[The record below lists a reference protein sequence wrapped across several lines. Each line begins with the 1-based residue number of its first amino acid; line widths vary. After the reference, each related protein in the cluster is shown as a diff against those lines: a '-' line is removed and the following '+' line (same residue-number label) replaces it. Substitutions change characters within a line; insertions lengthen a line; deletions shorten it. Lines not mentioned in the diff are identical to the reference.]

1 MSNNDTCAPGTGG
14 YPSDCDITQGLLKKA
29 STRHQEDE
37 RGYVWKSCFPKA
49 KEIVLLLLDVDGVLT
64 DGTIYFTHEGTE
76 TKGFNTQDG
85 FGIRLLKK
93 IGVDVGLI
101 TARSSEAV
109 RKRAENLGLQHVY
122 QGVDN
127 KITAYEQLLTELDI
141 DSSKVAY
148 VGDDWLD
155 FPLLRRVGF
164 SVAVANGVH
173 EVKHLADYVTRKTGG
188 HGAVREVC
196 DLIIDAKGMQ
206 EKLLEEFLNR

>member
-1 MSNNDTCAPGTGG
+1 MGNNDTCAPGVNG

-29 STRHQEDE
+29 AARHQDDE
-37 RGYVWKSCFPKA
+37 RGYVWKACFPKA
-49 KEIVLLLLDVDGVLT
+49 REVELLLLDVDGVLT

-85 FGIRLLKK
+85 FGIRLLQK

-127 KITAYEQLLTELDI
+127 KITAYEELLNKLGIEP
-141 DSSKVAY
+141 SKVAY

-173 EVKHLADYVTRKTGG
+173 AVKQMADYVTKRDGG
-188 HGAVREVC
+188 RGAVREVC
-196 DLIIDAKGMQ
+196 DLIIDAKDMQ
-206 EKLLEEFLNR
+206 EKLLKEFLDR

>member
-1 MSNNDTCAPGTGG
+1 MGNNDTCAPGTKD

-29 STRHQEDE
+29 AHRRQDDE
-37 RGYVWKSCFPKA
+37 RGYVWKSCFTKA
-49 KEIVLLLLDVDGVLT
+49 REIELLLLDVDGVLT

-127 KITAYEQLLTELDI
+127 KITAYDELLKELDI

-164 SVAVANGVH
+164 SVSVANGVH
-173 EVKHLADYVTRKTGG
+173 EVKQMADYVTKRDGG

-196 DLIIDAKGMQ
+196 DLIIDAKDMQ
-206 EKLLEEFLNR
+206 EKVLKEFLDR